1 MGVSIVKLIA
11 SAISLILAGVESKN
25 AVERIADDYNID
37 FSTLWNELPDIF
49 K

>member
-1 MGVSIVKLIA
+1 MGVSIIKLIA

-25 AVERIADDYNID
+25 AVKRIANDYNVD
-37 FSTLWNELPDIF
+37 FSTLWNELPDMF